1 MDEQLKPSFGVDASG
16 YPLPPVSS
24 PGGPGGKPRTRV
36 RWTVC
41 ALVFFA
47 ATISYLDRQV
57 LSFLAKTLETSIG
70 WNNIEYGYITAAF
83 QASYAVGL
91 LGVGRLM
98 DRVGVRKGFALAV
111 GLWSVAAVSHAAART
126 ALAFGVA
133 RAALGLGESATF
145 PASMKTLA
153 EWFPKRERAL
163 ATGFFNS
170 GTNIGA
176 IAVPLLVPW
185 LARAW
190 GWQAAFL
197 ATGLSGFVWVAAWW
211 FMYRAPSE
219 HPGVSPSEL
228 AHIQSDPPD
237 AVESVPWRALL
248 PLRGTWQ
255 FGIGKFLTDPSW
267 WFFIFWLPKYLQEAF
282 HLSMQQIILPTLVVF
297 NLSSIGSVAGGWL
310 SSALIKRGWTVY
322 AARRAA
328 LLTAALCVAPVVY
341 APFAGNLWAVVF
353 IMGFGMAAHQAW
365 SANLYTLAADGVP
378 KVAVGSVVGIGAAM
392 GAASG
397 VLIQI
402 ITGYVVQLTHSYV
415 PLFLFCGVTYI
426 VTLGIMSLLG
436 PKTERA

>member
-1 MDEQLKPSFGVDASG
+1 M
-16 YPLPPVSS
+16 
-24 PGGPGGKPRTRV
+24 TNV
-36 RWTVC
+36 RWAVC
-41 ALVFFA
+41 ALLFFA
-47 ATISYLDRQV
+47 ATVSYLDRQV

-70 WNNIEYGYITAAF
+70 WNNIQYGYITAAF
-83 QASYAVGL
+83 QATYALGL

-98 DRVGVRKGFALAV
+98 DRIGVRKGFALAV
-111 GLWSVAAVSHAAART
+111 GIWSLAAVSHAAART
-126 ALAFGVA
+126 ALAFGIA

-145 PASMKTLA
+145 PASVKTLA

-185 LARAW
+185 LAATW
-190 GWQAAFL
+190 GWQSAFL
-197 ATGLSGFVWVAAWW
+197 CTGAIGFIWVALWW
-211 FMYRAPSE
+211 SMYRKPDE
-219 HPGVSPSEL
+219 HPGVSESEL
-228 AHIQSDPPD
+228 AFIRSDPPD
-237 AVESVPWRALL
+237 KTVSVSWRQLL

-282 HLSMQQIILPTLVVF
+282 GLSMHQLILPTLVVF
-297 NLSSIGSVAGGWL
+297 NLSTVGSIAGGWF
-310 SSALIKRGWTVY
+310 SSMLIKRGWTVY

-328 LLTAALCVAPVVY
+328 LLACALCVTPVVY
-341 APFAGNLWAVVF
+341 APFAGSLWTVVV
-353 IMGFGMAAHQAW
+353 IMGFGMAAHQGW

-378 KVAVGSVVGIGAAM
+378 KAAVGSVIGIGAAM

-402 ITGYVVQLTHSYV
+402 VTGYVVQLTHSYMPIFV
-415 PLFLFCGVTYI
+415 FCGVTYI
-426 VTLGIMSLLG
+426 VTLGIMSLLS
-436 PKTERA
+436 PKPDAAPQTAV